1 MRDQRKRQPADDADH
16 PRREVRAKNVHR
28 QRMLTGNA
36 HCDETKKDNY
46 EAGDNK
52 LQNYSNAS
60 HLPNGLTAPGEV
72 CICLTTEGRPVLAEG
87 RAKSPTLNAS
97 ALAVVKIAACVS

>member
-1 MRDQRKRQPADDADH
+1 MRDQRQRQPADDADH
-16 PRREVRAKNVHR
+16 PGREVRAKNVNR

-52 LQNYSNAS
+52 LQNCSNGS
-60 HLPNGLTAPGEV
+60 HLSNDLTAPGEV
-72 CICLTTEGRPVLAEG
+72 CICLTTEGRGVLGEG